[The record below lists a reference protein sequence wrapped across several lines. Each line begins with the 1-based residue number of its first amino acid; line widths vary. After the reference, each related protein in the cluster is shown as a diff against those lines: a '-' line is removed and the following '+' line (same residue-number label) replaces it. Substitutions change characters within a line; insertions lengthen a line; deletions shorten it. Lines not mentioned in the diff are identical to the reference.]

1 MFFYLYKNKMSEI
14 KIYLLDAPKDIYEK
28 IFKEKGNDIEKNYG
42 KIETKKYKNKS
53 LSKSMEWI
61 GYIYP
66 KLSDDNI
73 KDIFSDLL
81 ESFEKSTNKKNIII
95 KFGINYLKPLM
106 KLSNSFTTD
115 NPFMLF
121 NFNEND
127 KLESNFFDK
136 FKYPQYV
143 SYIKDK
149 YDQKNSELNLHK
161 IISYIWEKDCYYN
174 ERGNT
179 SCNYTPANLLYKPSK
194 GFIFFNI
201 LLIGESRA
209 GKSTFINR
217 MMNKYVTYETGKF
230 ESATQDITYYEFCWQ
245 DYIGESKTNELIT
258 NGYGVIRI
266 LDTPGI
272 VKTENLDSSSK
283 IIEAIEKEFKNGIH
297 LIYFFMKG
305 QSNIEQSIEI
315 LNYIKKKNSEKKS
328 NEFKIPIIF
337 IKNGEDLID
346 GGSGEVLFQ
355 ELKKVLTNHDLL
367 DLYDSF
373 GKNEKEL
380 SKKKIDI
387 IFDDEEEEDENNNY
401 QSYIDGN
408 IIQIHLPTGKNLNNL
423 FLISKKYFIKN
434 NGLILDDKLD
444 DEYIAMQKN
453 AETLVKLYIKENL
466 EKKSLNKNE
475 KNLYK
480 KLYNECNEFVINLQ
494 NKASILFDLEILKV
508 KSKPTISK
516 ALFNILSFIS
526 VWGMYNIALYFIVLP
541 FLYLSAKAYMNNI
554 ISNIASSF
562 GFNEK
567 DIYHYGLDKYIFRDE
582 FLEDISK
589 NKEKSIEKI
598 KKFFEDIIYYIGPIQ
613 CALKSRETI
622 IQIKE
627 IFENLSNKKD
637 DEWNKFKVTK
647 I

>member
-1 MFFYLYKNKMSEI
+1 M
-14 KIYLLDAPKDIYEK
+14 
-28 IFKEKGNDIEKNYG
+28 
-42 KIETKKYKNKS
+42 
-53 LSKSMEWI
+53 
-61 GYIYP
+61 
-66 KLSDDNI
+66 
-73 KDIFSDLL
+73 
-81 ESFEKSTNKKNIII
+81 
-95 KFGINYLKPLM
+95 
-106 KLSNSFTTD
+106 
-115 NPFMLF
+115 
-121 NFNEND
+121 
-127 KLESNFFDK
+127 
-136 FKYPQYV
+136 
-143 SYIKDK
+143 
-149 YDQKNSELNLHK
+149 
-161 IISYIWEKDCYYN
+161 
-174 ERGNT
+174 
-179 SCNYTPANLLYKPSK
+179 
-194 GFIFFNI
+194 
-201 LLIGESRA
+201 
-209 GKSTFINR
+209 
-217 MMNKYVTYETGKF
+217 
-230 ESATQDITYYEFCWQ
+230 
-245 DYIGESKTNELIT
+245 
-258 NGYGVIRI
+258 
-266 LDTPGI
+266 
-272 VKTENLDSSSK
+272 
-283 IIEAIEKEFKNGIH
+283 
-297 LIYFFMKG
+297 
-305 QSNIEQSIEI
+305 
-315 LNYIKKKNSEKKS
+315 
-328 NEFKIPIIF
+328 
-337 IKNGEDLID
+337 
-346 GGSGEVLFQ
+346 
-355 ELKKVLTNHDLL
+355 KKVLTNHNLL

-516 ALFNILSFIS
+516 ELFYIFSFIS
-526 VWGMYNIALYFIVLP
+526 MYSMYITFLSVIVLP
-541 FLYLSAKAYMNNI
+541 FLYLSKKVYMNNI
-554 ISNIASSF
+554 ISHIASSF

-567 DIYHYGLDKYIFRDE
+567 DIYHYGLDKYIFREE

-627 IFENLSNKKD
+627 IFENLSNRKD

>member
-1 MFFYLYKNKMSEI
+1 MNQIIVHLF
-14 KIYLLDAPKDIYEK
+14 DPPEK
-28 IFKEKGNDIEKNYG
+28 IFEKIFSNEKTEISIKNYG
-42 KIETKKYKNKS
+42 KIEIRFFSHNKS
-53 LSKSMEWI
+53 ILSFFSSSKTINWI
-61 GYIYP
+61 GYKYP
-66 KLSDDNI
+66 NITDNNANEI
-73 KDIFSDLL
+73 LKDFTTSLKT
-81 ESFEKSTNKKNIII
+81 SVNKKNVIINFGYKYI
-95 KFGINYLKPLM
+95 KAFRKM
-106 KLSNSFTTD
+106 SNNLD
-115 NPFMLF
+115 ADHPFILF
-121 NFNEND
+121 NLSEND
-127 KLESNFFDK
+127 EIEKDFFQK
-136 FKYPQYV
+136 FKNPQYI

-149 YDQKNSELNLHK
+149 YNPEKPDLNLHK
-161 IISYIWEKDCYYN
+161 ILSYIWEKDCYYN
-174 ERGNT
+174 ERGNI

-272 VKTENLDSSSK
+272 VKTENLDASSK

-387 IFDDEEEEDENNNY
+387 IFDDEEEDENNNY

-516 ALFNILSFIS
+516 ELFYIFSFIS
-526 VWGMYNIALYFIVLP
+526 MYSMYITFLSVIVLP
-541 FLYLSAKAYMNNI
+541 FLYLSKKVYMNNI

>member
-1 MFFYLYKNKMSEI
+1 
-14 KIYLLDAPKDIYEK
+14 
-28 IFKEKGNDIEKNYG
+28 
-42 KIETKKYKNKS
+42 
-53 LSKSMEWI
+53 
-61 GYIYP
+61 
-66 KLSDDNI
+66 
-73 KDIFSDLL
+73 
-81 ESFEKSTNKKNIII
+81 
-95 KFGINYLKPLM
+95 
-106 KLSNSFTTD
+106 
-115 NPFMLF
+115 
-121 NFNEND
+121 
-127 KLESNFFDK
+127 
-136 FKYPQYV
+136 
-143 SYIKDK
+143 
-149 YDQKNSELNLHK
+149 
-161 IISYIWEKDCYYN
+161 
-174 ERGNT
+174 
-179 SCNYTPANLLYKPSK
+179 
-194 GFIFFNI
+194 
-201 LLIGESRA
+201 
-209 GKSTFINR
+209 
-217 MMNKYVTYETGKF
+217 MNKYVTYETGKF

-355 ELKKVLTNHDLL
+355 ELKKVLTNHNLL

-387 IFDDEEEEDENNNY
+387 IFDDEEEEEDENNNY

-434 NGLILDDKLD
+434 NDLILDDKLD

-494 NKASILFDLEILKV
+494 NKASILFDLEIL
-508 KSKPTISK
+508 IS
-516 ALFNILSFIS
+516 
-526 VWGMYNIALYFIVLP
+526 MYDIFFLP
-541 FLYLSAKAYMNNI
+541 LLYLYKKVYMNNI
-554 ISNIASSF
+554 ISNITSSF

-582 FLEDISK
+582 SLEDILK